1 MRYFT
6 TEWQT
11 AWQFAKNEEERKKW
25 MKRLLEFAENTK
37 NNLIK

>member
-11 AWQFAKNEEERKKW
+11 AWQFAKNEEERKKLDEEAARVCREYE
-25 MKRLLEFAENTK
+25 KQFDN
-37 NNLIK
+37 